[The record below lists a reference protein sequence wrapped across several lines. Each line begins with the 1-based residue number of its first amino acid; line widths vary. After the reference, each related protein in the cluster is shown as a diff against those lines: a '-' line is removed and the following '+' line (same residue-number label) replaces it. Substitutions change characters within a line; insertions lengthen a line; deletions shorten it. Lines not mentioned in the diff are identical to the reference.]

1 MTTSYQISFDFS
13 ELVLFVN
20 YVTIYEC
27 NMIFV
32 CDMHAWIVDRHM
44 NGCNICFYLFIC
56 LFSNLILYVFQFQ
69 ITKEIIFLFW
79 KILTEA
85 VTCNMNAS
93 RITEAVGVK
102 EPPLLFSIN
111 RGGCSKGI
119 ASVKELT
126 EAVYRPPQ

>member
-1 MTTSYQISFDFS
+1 M
-13 ELVLFVN
+13 
-20 YVTIYEC
+20 
-27 NMIFV
+27 

-56 LFSNLILYVFQFQ
+56 LFSNLILYVFQIQ

-79 KILTEA
+79 KIITKA